1 MSSESRP
8 RILYVEDDPD
18 MLEAVRVMLEDGGWE
33 VMTATSALEG
43 LEAAAREMPD
53 VALLDLMLEEVDSG
67 VTLATRLRARRPRMP
82 IYLLSSV
89 GASLMRNQDIS
100 RLDLTGVLQKP
111 MDAATLLSIL
121 DDALQQGAAPEGADD

>member
-1 MSSESRP
+1 MSSEPRP
-8 RILYVEDDPD
+8 RVLYVEDDPD

-33 VMTATSALEG
+33 VVTATSAMEG
-43 LEAAAREMPD
+43 LEAAARELPD

-67 VTLATRLRARRPRMP
+67 VTLATRLRARRPHMP

-89 GASLMRNQDIS
+89 GTTLLRNQDIS

-111 MDAATLLSIL
+111 MDADTLLSIL
-121 DDALQQGAAPEGADD
+121 EDALHASAEKVEG

>member
-18 MLEAVRVMLEDGGWE
+18 MLEAVRIMLEDGGWE
-33 VMTATSALEG
+33 VLTAASALEG
-43 LEAAAREMPD
+43 LEAAARELPD

-67 VTLATRLRARRPRMP
+67 VTLATRLRARRPHMP

-89 GASLMRNQDIS
+89 GASLLRNQDIS

-111 MDAATLLSIL
+111 MDADTLLSIL
-121 DDALQQGAAPEGADD
+121 DDALKPSPEGVDG